1 MDCKRLRKRYN
12 KGKDI
17 ISRLPDDVLSH
28 IVSRLEA
35 EDAVKTCVLSSR
47 WKNVWTLI
55 YNLCINL
62 PEEDD
67 EGDEGNRGTL
77 FVDFVELVSVI
88 PNPKV
93 FKNFISSHLMNF
105 KKVM

>member
-1 MDCKRLRKRYN
+1 MDGKRLRKRYN
-12 KGKDI
+12 KGEDI

-28 IVSRLEA
+28 IISRFEA
-35 EDAVKTCVLSSR
+35 KDTVKTCVLSSR

-55 YNLCINL
+55 YNHFFNL

-67 EGDEGNRGTL
+67 KGNEGNRGTL
-77 FVDFVELVSVI
+77 FFNFVELVLRRSQSKSI
-88 PNPKV
+88 QKFHP
-93 FKNFISSHLMNF
+93 SHLMNF